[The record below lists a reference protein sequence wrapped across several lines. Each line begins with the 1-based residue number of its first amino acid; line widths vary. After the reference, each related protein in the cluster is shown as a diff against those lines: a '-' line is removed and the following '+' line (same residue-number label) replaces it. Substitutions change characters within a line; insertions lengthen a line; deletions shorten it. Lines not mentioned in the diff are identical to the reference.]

1 RLLRLSVE
9 PQHRPDLLGLRHC
22 SSSRCGGGPVGA
34 APRSSDGRPGS
45 AEIIGPASPG
55 PKGPGGR
62 AVRRAGATPRV
73 SDMEF
78 PPWTNAIGHAGE
90 VRVRALAASGR
101 FPLLRAGALLAA
113 LGCATAGT
121 GWVRTELFLGRG
133 LPDGGTL
140 SEAQVEA
147 FLAREAGSRLGG
159 WTLVEA
165 R

>member
-1 RLLRLSVE
+1 
-9 PQHRPDLLGLRHC
+9 
-22 SSSRCGGGPVGA
+22 
-34 APRSSDGRPGS
+34 
-45 AEIIGPASPG
+45 
-55 PKGPGGR
+55 
-62 AVRRAGATPRV
+62 
-73 SDMEF
+73 MEF

-90 VRVRALAASGR
+90 VRVRSLAASGR
-101 FPLLRAGALLAA
+101 APLLYAGALLAA

-165 R
+165 RGYWTSPDGGAVNEPTSVLVVLHPPGQDDQTIEEIRRTYAREHGQQSVLRVDTPAGARF